1 MPKLPVVSGQKA
13 VKALSKLG
21 FEAVRQRG
29 SHVVMKGRGR
39 TFAVPLHPEL
49 DRDTLRAISGKPTCP
64 WRNSSMLSEGI
75 PTVDAG
81 GNEDQ
86 AVPALGPTRKWTA
99 SRQGPRDGLQLVP
112 REPAAGGLRKPDRVF
127 SESGGSDPR
136 GWFVHSL
143 TGQ

>member
-49 DRDTLRAISGKPTCP
+49 DRGTLRAILREANVSVEEF
-64 WRNSSMLSEGI
+64 L
-75 PTVDAG
+75 DA
-81 GNEDQ
+81 
-86 AVPALGPTRKWTA
+86 L
-99 SRQGPRDGLQLVP
+99 
-112 REPAAGGLRKPDRVF
+112 
-127 SESGGSDPR
+127 
-136 GWFVHSL
+136 
-143 TGQ
+143 